1 MVRYEFTC
9 KTVLCYSRGCQTPKK
24 RLISGLSLLLLVFC
38 FVLFFFRFYDLLL
51 QFNVLFLR
59 LEKNTKMI
67 TGAHMAIK

>member
-1 MVRYEFTC
+1 MNLRVKPFCVIVEAAKHLK
-9 KTVLCYSRGCQTPKK
+9 KTHFRIIIAI
-24 RLISGLSLLLLVFC
+24 ISFLFC
-38 FVLFFFRFYDLLL
+38 FVFFRFFGLLL